1 MDGRPG
7 PPIGSVRD
15 QADGGAT
22 PRTGAPGHAH
32 RDGSQPERRGFIRF
46 TTAGAVAVA
55 AVAILPATLAGPW
68 YLLVGWTTLI
78 VAAVRV
84 RRLPE
89 NVRRAGTFMLLAGGM
104 SLTGAMVRGAEAA
117 LTGVDYPFPS
127 IADAFSIASYPL
139 FLAAIAVIISGRIG
153 RPGTDLVID
162 ALVASLAVAVL
173 QWELVLLPFLA
184 DAQASG
190 AALAINVL
198 YSVLS
203 TLLVAAATM
212 ITLAGGHRSTS
223 NRLLAAGLAA
233 VVLLDLTA
241 TLVTA
246 DRIPTQARLIP
257 AAAVFV
263 LGAAGL
269 MHPSVLGLMQR
280 ASGRAHLRRLTQ
292 TRIAV
297 LGLALLVPP
306 SLLTLSLIGHSPGTM
321 WLPVA
326 GSLLLAPLVVVRLGR
341 LVRTN
346 QTTAE
351 TEAILRSVSEEL
363 VGADSDLRIEEILV
377 AGVARLVGQGEHAP
391 RFVLVDPPEQGRAA
405 GAAAAHGHPAT
416 APLVRA
422 AVNERRSSGGTV
434 GTGELVELGVPGWVA
449 AVVLVEGQLRG
460 AILAESTRLNAEQLQ
475 ALQSLCRDASFALRA
490 VDRTEITVRQ
500 RSEERFG
507 ALVDNSSDIV
517 VVLDDR
523 RRPVYVSPVAGRLL
537 GYPLDYLEQLDVLE
551 LVHPEDR
558 GAATELADAVLLGR
572 RLSRELRLRH
582 VAGTYH
588 WFEVIGTDLSDD
600 PNVAGVVLTAREIG
614 DRKSAEERLLL
625 SEARFKALVQHSSDL
640 VVAVVP
646 GDGLRYASPS
656 VAAVTGRDVS
666 GIHDWTLD
674 QVFPNT
680 GLRWDDVVPHVA
692 RSADRLLHFTFDD
705 ASGRRR
711 HIEATVT
718 DLRAEPS
725 LAAYVLNGRDVSER
739 TAMMERLQHQA
750 THDALTGLANR
761 VRAGTELGA
770 MLARND
776 GASSVAVISIDL
788 DDFKNINDSLGHAA
802 GDVVLRA
809 VADRVARVAG
819 EADLAVRSGGDE
831 FLLVLERGHGEA
843 QVTEVAQDLLE
854 SLAQPLLVDGRSIT
868 VSASAGVA
876 FDHDRSWSAEDL
888 LRNADTAMYRAK
900 NAARQLGRP
909 QITVFE
915 SVMHSDSYDR
925 FELRGDLARAIA
937 GEQLEA
943 YYQPVVD
950 LCTQRIVGLEALV
963 RWNHPHRGLLGPN
976 VFVPLAE
983 ESGLILELGRW
994 MRQRACRDLAAWR
1007 AADPAV
1013 AGHLTVA
1020 VNLSA
1025 AEMHDEDLVRSVVD
1039 LLAHHDLPAGCLT
1052 LEITESSL
1060 LTDTDLVQ
1068 QRMDS
1073 LRERGIRFAI
1083 DDFGTGYSSLGYI
1096 HRFAFDVLKV
1106 DRSFVDGLD
1115 QPTNQR
1121 IVAAVLDLAN
1131 QMGAT
1136 VVAEGIEELHQETAL
1151 TDLGVELGQGYL
1163 YSRPVPAEAFRHLL
1177 QAQQIDLT

>member
-1 MDGRPG
+1 MSGRAGPPDGTVQDEAAPRSGPGPDANGRPG
-7 PPIGSVRD
+7 TD
-15 QADGGAT
+15 QPTRVHFGRFATVAGA
-22 PRTGAPGHAH
+22 
-32 RDGSQPERRGFIRF
+32 
-46 TTAGAVAVA
+46 AVAVV
-55 AVAILPATLAGPW
+55 AVLPETLAGYW
-68 YLLVGWTTLI
+68 YLVVGWTTLAI
-78 VAAVRV
+78 ATFRV
-84 RRLPE
+84 RRLPTD
-89 NVRRAGTFMLLAGGM
+89 VRRAGTLMLLAGGT
-104 SLTGAMVRGAEAA
+104 SLAGAMVRGAEAA
-117 LTGVDYPFPS
+117 ITGVDYPFPS
-127 IADAFSIASYPL
+127 IADLCSIASYPL
-139 FLAAIAVIISGRIG
+139 FLAAIAVIIHGRIG

-162 ALVASLAVAVL
+162 ALVAALAVAVL
-173 QWELVLLPFLA
+173 QWELVLVPFLA
-184 DAQASG
+184 DARTGG
-190 AALAINVL
+190 AALAVNVL

-223 NRLLAAGLAA
+223 NRLLAAGLAT

-246 DRIPTQARLIP
+246 GRIPPQARLVP

-269 MHPSVLGLMQR
+269 LHPSVIGLMQR
-280 ASGRAHLRRLTQ
+280 ATGRSHLRRLTR
-292 TRIAV
+292 TRVGV

-306 SLLTLSLIGHSPGTM
+306 SLLTLSLLGYSPGTM

-351 TEAILRSVSEEL
+351 TEATLRSVSEQL
-363 VGADSDLRIEEILV
+363 VGAESDLRIEEI
-377 AGVARLVGQGEHAP
+377 VARGAAALVGHRAHAP
-391 RFVLVDPPEQGRAA
+391 RFVLIDPPEQGRAA
-405 GAAAAHGHPAT
+405 VAVATQGHPAT

-422 AVNERRSSGGTV
+422 AVDDRRVAGRSV
-434 GTGELVELGVPGWVA
+434 GTGELLELGVPGWVA
-449 AVVLVEGQLRG
+449 AVVLVDGDLRG
-460 AILAESTRLNAEQLQ
+460 AILAESSQLTTDQLQ
-475 ALQSLCRDASFALRA
+475 ALQSLCRDAAFALRA
-490 VDRTEITVRQ
+490 VDRTEITVRR

-523 RRPVYVSPVAGRLL
+523 RRPTYVSPVAARLL
-537 GYPLDYLEQLDVLE
+537 GYPLDYIERLDVLE

-558 GAATELADAVLLGR
+558 DPAHELARAVVLGR
-572 RLSRELRLRH
+572 RVSRELRLRH

-614 DRKSAEERLLL
+614 DRKSAEERLVL

-646 GDGLRYASPS
+646 GEGLRYASPS
-656 VAAVTGRDVS
+656 VSELTGREVH
-666 GIHDWTLD
+666 GLHDWTLE
-674 QVFPNT
+674 QVFPNS
-680 GLRWDDVVPHVA
+680 GLRWEEAVPGAA
-692 RSADRLLHFTFDD
+692 RSGERLLHFAFDD

-725 LAAYVLNGRDVSER
+725 LAAFVLNGRDVTER
-739 TAMMERLQHQA
+739 TAMVERLQHQA

-761 VRAGTELGA
+761 VRAATELGA

-802 GDVVLRA
+802 GDVVLRT

-831 FLLVLERGHGEA
+831 FLVVLERGHGET
-843 QVTEVAQDLLE
+843 QVAEVARTLLD
-854 SLAQPLLVDGRSIT
+854 SLAHPLLVDGRSIT

-900 NAARQLGRP
+900 DAARQLGRP
-909 QITVFE
+909 QVTVFE
-915 SVMHSDSYDR
+915 SAMHSDSYDR

-937 GEQLEA
+937 GDQLEA
-943 YYQPVVD
+943 WYQPVVD

-983 ESGLILELGRW
+983 ESGLILDLGRW
-994 MRQRACRDLAAWR
+994 MRERACRDLAAWR
-1007 AADPAV
+1007 AAEPDV

-1025 AEMHDEDLVRSVVD
+1025 AELHDDELPRSVVD
-1039 LLAHHDLPAGCLT
+1039 LLARHELPAGCLT

-1060 LTDTDLVQ
+1060 LTDTDVVQ
-1068 QRMDS
+1068 ERMDS
-1073 LRERGIRFAI
+1073 LRARGIRFAI

-1096 HRFAFDVLKV
+1096 HRFAFDVLKI
-1106 DRSFVDGLD
+1106 DRSFVDGLE

-1121 IVAAVLDLAN
+1121 IVAAVLDLAH

-1136 VVAEGIEELHQETAL
+1136 VVAEGIEELHQEVAL

-1177 QAQQIDLT
+1177 QAQHIDLT

>member
-1 MDGRPG
+1 MRFAL
-7 PPIGSVRD
+7 V
-15 QADGGAT
+15 GA
-22 PRTGAPGHAH
+22 AA
-32 RDGSQPERRGFIRF
+32 I
-46 TTAGAVAVA
+46 AAVAVLPA
-55 AVAILPATLAGPW
+55 AVAGPW
-68 YLLVGWTTLI
+68 YLIVGWTTLL
-78 VAAVRV
+78 VAARRV
-84 RRLPE
+84 RRLPADI
-89 NVRRAGTFMLLAGGM
+89 RQAGTFMLLAGGS
-104 SLTGAMVRGAEAA
+104 SLTGAMVRGVEAA
-117 LTGVDYPFPS
+117 MTGVDYPFPS
-127 IADAFSIASYPL
+127 VADACSIASYPL
-139 FLAAIAVIISGRIG
+139 FLAAIAVIIRGRIG
-153 RPGTDLVID
+153 RPSPDLVID
-162 ALVASLAVAVL
+162 ALVAALAVAVL

-184 DAQASG
+184 DAEASG
-190 AALAINVL
+190 SALAINVL
-198 YSVLS
+198 YSALS
-203 TLLVAAATM
+203 SLLVAAATM

-246 DRIPTQARLIP
+246 DRMPTQARLVP

-269 MHPSVLGLMQR
+269 LHPSVIGLMQR

-292 TRIAV
+292 TRVAV

-306 SLLTLSLIGHSPGTM
+306 SLITLSLLGLSTATM

-351 TEAILRSVSEEL
+351 TEATLRSVSEQL
-363 VGADSDLRIEEILV
+363 VGAESDLRIEEILA
-377 AGVARLVGQGEHAP
+377 AGAAALVGHGEHAP
-391 RFVLVDPPEQGRAA
+391 QFLLVDPPEQGRAA
-405 GAAAAHGHPAT
+405 EAAARNGHPAT

-422 AVNERRSSGGTV
+422 AVNERRSSGGTI

-449 AVVLVEGQLRG
+449 GVVLVDGDLRG
-460 AILAESTRLNAEQLQ
+460 AILAESTRLTAEQLQ
-475 ALQSLCRDASFALRA
+475 AVQSLCRDASFALRA

-523 RRPVYVSPVAGRLL
+523 RRPTYVSPVAARLL
-537 GYPLDYLEQLDVLE
+537 GYPLDYVEQIDVLE
-551 LVHPEDR
+551 LVHPDDR
-558 GAATELADAVLLGR
+558 EAASELADAVQLGR

-614 DRKSAEERLLL
+614 DRKSAEERLVL

-666 GIHDWTLD
+666 GIHDCTLD
-674 QVFPNT
+674 QVFPNS
-680 GLRWDDVVPHVA
+680 GLRWDEVVPQTA
-692 RSADRLLHFTFDD
+692 RSTDRLLHFAFDD
-705 ASGRRR
+705 AAGRRR

-725 LAAYVLNGRDVSER
+725 LAAFVLNGRDVSER
-739 TAMMERLQHQA
+739 TAMVERLQHQA

-761 VRAGTELGA
+761 SRAGSELGA

-831 FLLVLERGHGEA
+831 FLVVLERGRGET
-843 QVTEVAQDLLE
+843 QVSEV
-854 SLAQPLLVDGRSIT
+854 
-868 VSASAGVA
+868 
-876 FDHDRSWSAEDL
+876 
-888 LRNADTAMYRAK
+888 
-900 NAARQLGRP
+900 
-909 QITVFE
+909 
-915 SVMHSDSYDR
+915 
-925 FELRGDLARAIA
+925 
-937 GEQLEA
+937 
-943 YYQPVVD
+943 
-950 LCTQRIVGLEALV
+950 
-963 RWNHPHRGLLGPN
+963 
-976 VFVPLAE
+976 
-983 ESGLILELGRW
+983 
-994 MRQRACRDLAAWR
+994 
-1007 AADPAV
+1007 
-1013 AGHLTVA
+1013 
-1020 VNLSA
+1020 
-1025 AEMHDEDLVRSVVD
+1025 
-1039 LLAHHDLPAGCLT
+1039 
-1052 LEITESSL
+1052 
-1060 LTDTDLVQ
+1060 
-1068 QRMDS
+1068 
-1073 LRERGIRFAI
+1073 
-1083 DDFGTGYSSLGYI
+1083 
-1096 HRFAFDVLKV
+1096 
-1106 DRSFVDGLD
+1106 
-1115 QPTNQR
+1115 
-1121 IVAAVLDLAN
+1121 
-1131 QMGAT
+1131 
-1136 VVAEGIEELHQETAL
+1136 
-1151 TDLGVELGQGYL
+1151 
-1163 YSRPVPAEAFRHLL
+1163 
-1177 QAQQIDLT
+1177 

>member
-1 MDGRPG
+1 MSGRPG
-7 PPIGSVRD
+7 PPIGPVHD
-15 QADGGAT
+15 LADH
-22 PRTGAPGHAH
+22 GAPPRAAAPEHAQA
-32 RDGSQPERRGFIRF
+32 SPERRRF
-46 TTAGAVAVA
+46 VRFAAVGVGAVA
-55 AVAILPATLAGPW
+55 AVAALPAALAGPW
-68 YLLVGWTTLI
+68 YLVVGWTTLI

-84 RRLPE
+84 RRLPAD
-89 NVRRAGTFMLLAGGM
+89 VRRAGTFMLLAGGT
-104 SLTGAMVRGAEAA
+104 SLTGAMVRGVEAA

-127 IADAFSIASYPL
+127 IADACSIASYPL
-139 FLAAIAVIISGRIG
+139 FLAAIAVIIRGRIG

-162 ALVASLAVAVL
+162 ALVAALAVAVL
-173 QWELVLLPFLA
+173 QWDLVLLPFLA
-184 DAQASG
+184 DAQTSG
-190 AALAINVL
+190 AALAVNVL

-246 DRIPTQARLIP
+246 DRIPTQARLVP

-269 MHPSVLGLMQR
+269 LHPSVIGLMQR
-280 ASGRAHLRRLTQ
+280 ASGRTHLRRLTQ
-292 TRIAV
+292 TRVAV

-306 SLLTLSLIGHSPGTM
+306 SLLTLSLLGHSPGTM

-341 LVRTN
+341 LVRSN

-351 TEAILRSVSEEL
+351 TEATLRSVSEQL
-363 VGADSDLRIEEILV
+363 VGAESDLRIEEILV
-377 AGVARLVGQGEHAP
+377 AGAAALVGHGEHAP

-405 GAAAAHGHPAT
+405 THGHPAT

-422 AVNERRSSGGTV
+422 AVNDRRASGGTV
-434 GTGELVELGVPGWVA
+434 GTGELVDLGVPGWVA
-449 AVVLVEGQLRG
+449 AVVLVDGDLRG
-460 AILAESTRLNAEQLQ
+460 AILAESTRLTADQLL
-475 ALQSLCRDASFALRA
+475 AVQSLCRDASFALRA

-523 RRPVYVSPVAGRLL
+523 RRPVYVSPVAARLL

-558 GAATELADAVLLGR
+558 EAATELADAVLLGR

-614 DRKSAEERLLL
+614 DRKSAEERLVL

-656 VAAVTGRDVS
+656 VAAVTGRELS

-680 GLRWDDVVPHVA
+680 GLRWDDAVPGAA
-692 RSADRLLHFTFDD
+692 RSGDRLLHFAFDD

-725 LAAYVLNGRDVSER
+725 LAAFVLNGRDVSER

-802 GDVVLRA
+802 GDVVLRT

-831 FLLVLERGHGEA
+831 FLIVLERGHGET
-843 QVTEVAQDLLE
+843 QVTEVARDLLE
-854 SLAQPLLVDGRSIT
+854 LLAHPLLVDGRSIT

-900 NAARQLGRP
+900 DAARQLGRP

-937 GEQLEA
+937 GDQLEA

-950 LCTQRIVGLEALV
+950 LCTQRIVGVEALV

-983 ESGLILELGRW
+983 ESGLILNLGRW
-994 MRQRACRDLAAWR
+994 MRERACRDLATWR
-1007 AADPAV
+1007 AADPGV

-1025 AEMHDEDLVRSVVD
+1025 AEMHDDDLVHSVVD
-1039 LLAHHDLPAGCLT
+1039 VLAHHDLPAGCLT

-1115 QPTNQR
+1115 QPTNRR

-1177 QAQQIDLT
+1177 QAQHIDLT